1 MGGLGILGTME
12 MARNAMQTARQ
23 GAEIAGNNLANASN
37 PIYARQRVK
46 IASAV
51 AIPTDKGPQGS
62 GAEVARIEQVRDHAI
77 DKQLVEEKGV
87 TAFLEAKQRGLQ
99 MAESSL
105 GQSLDRQSV
114 DAGDA
119 YSTYGISEGVTD
131 LFNSFQSLSASPTS
145 TTERQTALY
154 SAQKLTD
161 KFKSVDRRLDNLR
174 SSLNKEIK
182 ADIANANAKL
192 EQLAHLTSSIGN
204 TELVEGAANEI
215 RDVMVDTLEQLA
227 GFVNV
232 TTSTNDDGKM
242 SVFISGEEFITD
254 NVMTDV
260 MKVVTDGNGYHSAA
274 SSSSGIAINLTSGK
288 IAGAIDARDG
298 GVVDLRESLNT
309 LASELITQVN
319 ALHTTG
325 YDLSGNN
332 DTSLNFFN
340 GTGAADISV
349 NSTLRADPRKLQM
362 SASATE
368 VGDNTIARALASKI
382 ESPAANL
389 NNMSYSEHYGNTV
402 SSFGQELSLVNV
414 QLNDQKAVQNML
426 QKQRDSVQGVSIDEE
441 VANLVIFQR
450 AFQASAR
457 LITTMNTLM
466 GDVIN
471 MQR

>member
-1 MGGLGILGTME
+1 

-62 GAEVARIEQVRDHAI
+62 GAEVARIEQVRDYAI
-77 DKQLVEEKGV
+77 DEQLVEEKSV
-87 TAFLEAKQRGLQ
+87 TAFLESKQRGLQ

-105 GQSLDRQSV
+105 GQALDRQSV

-145 TTERQTALY
+145 TAERQTALY

-161 KFKSVDRRLDNLR
+161 KFRSVDRRLDELR
-174 SSLNKEIK
+174 NSLNKEVK
-182 ADIANANAKL
+182 ADIVNANAKL
-192 EQLAHLTSSIGN
+192 EQVAYLASSIGN

-215 RDVMVDTLEQLA
+215 RDIMQNTLEELA
-227 GFVNV
+227 EFVNL
-232 TTSTNDDGKM
+232 TTTTNDDGEM
-242 SVFISGEEFITD
+242 SLFIAGEEFITD

-260 MKVVTDGNGYHSAA
+260 MKVVTDGNGYHSASTSEGTA
-274 SSSSGIAINLTSGK
+274 LNLTSGK
-288 IAGAIDARDG
+288 VAGAIDARDG

-332 DTSLNFFN
+332 DTTLNFFT
-340 GTGAADISV
+340 GSGAADISV
-349 NSTLRADPRKLQM
+349 NATLKADARKLQM
-362 SASATE
+362 SGSASE
-368 VGDNTIARALASKI
+368 VGDNTIARALADKLS
-382 ESPAANL
+382 SPATTL

-414 QLNDQKAVQNML
+414 QLNDQKAVQGML

-457 LITTMNTLM
+457 LISTMDTLM

>member
-1 MGGLGILGTME
+1 

-174 SSLNKEIK
+174 S
-182 ADIANANAKL
+182 
-192 EQLAHLTSSIGN
+192 
-204 TELVEGAANEI
+204 
-215 RDVMVDTLEQLA
+215 
-227 GFVNV
+227 
-232 TTSTNDDGKM
+232 
-242 SVFISGEEFITD
+242 
-254 NVMTDV
+254 
-260 MKVVTDGNGYHSAA
+260 
-274 SSSSGIAINLTSGK
+274 
-288 IAGAIDARDG
+288 
-298 GVVDLRESLNT
+298 
-309 LASELITQVN
+309 
-319 ALHTTG
+319 
-325 YDLSGNN
+325 
-332 DTSLNFFN
+332 
-340 GTGAADISV
+340 
-349 NSTLRADPRKLQM
+349 
-362 SASATE
+362 
-368 VGDNTIARALASKI
+368 
-382 ESPAANL
+382 
-389 NNMSYSEHYGNTV
+389 
-402 SSFGQELSLVNV
+402 
-414 QLNDQKAVQNML
+414 
-426 QKQRDSVQGVSIDEE
+426 
-441 VANLVIFQR
+441 
-450 AFQASAR
+450 
-457 LITTMNTLM
+457 
-466 GDVIN
+466 
-471 MQR
+471 